1 MSAFRVRRLTL
12 TVVAAGLVVA
22 AEGFA
27 MLSAGTPH
35 THHASHPRTV
45 AMHKGPKPYGGEP
58 QPSQNSITPQAPWI
72 AAVRFV
78 RDYAAWQAGRLARL
92 PAHDAT
98 ERVIRLLEH
107 AGRHRLSATTDVT
120 RSIRMAASGEHPYL
134 ATSAIGTFL
143 IGRQGS
149 RWMAVSVPGD

>member
-12 TVVAAGLVVA
+12 TVVAGLVVA

-27 MLSAGTPH
+27 MLSAGAPH

-45 AMHKGPKPYGGEP
+45 AMQKGPKPYRGEP
-58 QPSQNSITPQAPWI
+58 QPSQKSITQHAPWT

-92 PAHDAT
+92 PSHDAT
-98 ERVIRLLEH
+98 ERVIRLIED
-107 AGRHRLSATTDVT
+107 AGRHSVAGTRSIT
-120 RSIRMAASGEHPYL
+120 RSIRMAGSGAHRYV
-134 ATSAIGTFL
+134 ATSALGNFL
-143 IGRQGS
+143 IGRRGS
-149 RWMAVSVPGD
+149 LWLVVSVPGD